1 MTHPDVE
8 LAFLIYTEII
18 QKLAFLLSDLDQTS
32 NSESLNK
39 HVTLE
44 VVTQPMQMH
53 KKKISDFSCISS
65 SLIEKCFL

>member
-1 MTHPDVE
+1 MMTHPDVE

-44 VVTQPMQMH
+44 VVTQPM
-53 KKKISDFSCISS
+53 
-65 SLIEKCFL
+65 